1 MSDKPWKATERR
13 IAKVGGGKR
22 TGATGKATDDV
33 TWEVLPVS
41 IECKHGRA
49 VPKFLLD
56 AMEQARKNCR
66 EGCVPVA
73 AFHKTRTHRY
83 YAVLTVAQLAEL
95 VPEMLLCVEVG
106 ELARLGER
114 EEVAE

>member
-1 MSDKPWKATERR
+1 MADKAWKRVERDV
-13 IAKVGGGKR
+13 AKAGGSTR
-22 TGATGKATDDV
+22 TGPTGRATDDAA
-33 TWEVLPVS
+33 WNVLPVS
-41 IECKHGRA
+41 IECKHGQA